1 MERPVGRELM
11 NDKRQKTRAQQHQLL
26 LAFTAEGRDEVP
38 EDRSEGLASFEVNS
52 EADGPTSSDRLMERI
67 CDPLNLDC
75 AMARVIANGGAP
87 GVDGMS
93 VKKLEK
99 FWHRHGDRIVSELLA
114 GTYRPQPVKR
124 VEIPKPD
131 GGVRKLGIP
140 TAVDRVVQQ
149 AILLVLSPEWD
160 ATFSDNSF
168 GFRPYRSAHGAV
180 ARAQSYLE
188 EGYTW
193 VVDMDLEKFFD
204 RVNHDVLMS
213 RVARRV
219 EDKRLLK
226 LIRAFLNA
234 GVMVD
239 GLFSGTPEGTPQG
252 GPLSPLLSNLL
263 LDDLDRELESRG
275 LRFSRY
281 ADDCNIYVKSKR
293 AGERVLQSVTNWLE
307 TKLRLKVN
315 QSKSAVDRP
324 WKRKFLG
331 FTFTTRRKRSIA
343 PASRAKFKK
352 RVREITKRNRGSSLV
367 RVISELRSYLIG
379 WRGYFGHCQTPSVL
393 RKLDSW
399 VHRRLR
405 SYAWKQWKTG
415 RRRFKELRKL
425 GVGKELAA
433 QTAGSRKGFW
443 HNSRSPALSFALPG
457 KVLCDLGV
465 PLLSDQPK
473 TRV

>member
-1 MERPVGRELM
+1 M
-11 NDKRQKTRAQQHQLL
+11 NGKRQKTSTQQQQLL
-26 LAFTAEGRDEVP
+26 LAFAEESRRESP
-38 EDRSEGLASFEVNS
+38 MAFEEGTVLVA
-52 EADGPTSSDRLMERI
+52 ADSCTESPTSNDRLMDRI
-67 CDPLNLDC
+67 CDPLNLEC

-87 GVDGMS
+87 GVDGMT
-93 VKKLEK
+93 VKELEK
-99 FWHRHGDRIVSELLA
+99 YFERHSGRITDELLS

-149 AILLVLSPEWD
+149 AILLVLSTQWD
-160 ATFSDNSF
+160 ETFSDNSF
-168 GFRPYRSAHGAV
+168 GFRPYRSAHDAV

-213 RVARRV
+213 RVAKRV
-219 EDKRLLK
+219 DDKRLLK
-226 LIRAFLNA
+226 LIRAFLNS
-234 GVMVD
+234 GVLVD

-263 LDDLDRELESRG
+263 LDELDRELESRG

-293 AGERVLQSVTNWLE
+293 AGDRVLQSVTAWLDK
-307 TKLRLKVN
+307 KLRLRVN
-315 QSKSAVDRP
+315 QDKSAVDRP

-343 PASRAKFKK
+343 PASRVKFKK
-352 RVREITKRNRGSSLV
+352 RIREITKRNRGSSLAH
-367 RVISELRSYLIG
+367 VISELRSYLIG
-379 WRGYFGHCQTPSVL
+379 WRGYFGFCETPSVL
-393 RKLDSW
+393 RSLDSW
-399 VHRRLR
+399 IHRRLR

-415 RRRFKELRKL
+415 KRRFKELRKL
-425 GVGKELAA
+425 GVGKDLAA
-433 QTAGSRKGFW
+433 QTAGSRKGNW

-457 KVLCDLGV
+457 RVLAELGV
-465 PLLSDQPK
+465 PLLLEQPAK
-473 TRV
+473 KV

>member
-1 MERPVGRELM
+1 M
-11 NDKRQKTRAQQHQLL
+11 NGKRQKTSDQQLL
-26 LAFTAEGRDEVP
+26 LAFAEESRDEVP
-38 EDRSEGLASFEVNS
+38 DGSVEGTVPFAANLSTES
-52 EADGPTSSDRLMERI
+52 PTSRDRLMERI
-67 CDPLNLDC
+67 SDPLNLEW

-87 GVDGMS
+87 GVDGMT
-93 VKKLEK
+93 VKQLEK
-99 FWHRHGDRIVSELLA
+99 YFERHRDRIIGELLT

-140 TAVDRVVQQ
+140 TAVDRVIQQ
-149 AILLVLSPEWD
+149 AILLVLSPAWD
-160 ATFSDNSF
+160 ETFSDNSF
-168 GFRPYRSAHGAV
+168 GFRPHRSAHDAV
-180 ARAQSYLE
+180 ARSQSYLE

-193 VVDMDLEKFFD
+193 VVDLDLEKFFD

-219 EDKRLLK
+219 DDKRLLK
-226 LIRAFLNA
+226 LIRAFLNS

-263 LDDLDRELESRG
+263 LDELDRELESRG
-275 LRFSRY
+275 LRFARY
-281 ADDCNIYVKSKR
+281 ADDCNIYVKSRR
-293 AGERVLQSVTNWLE
+293 AGERVLKSVTAWLDK
-307 TKLRLKVN
+307 KLRLKVN
-315 QSKSAVDRP
+315 RAKSAVDRP

-352 RVREITKRNRGSSLV
+352 RVREITKRNRGSSLE
-367 RVISELRSYLIG
+367 RVIRELRSYLIG
-379 WRGYFGHCQTPSVL
+379 WRGYFGFCQTPSVL
-393 RKLDSW
+393 RDLDSW
-399 VHRRLR
+399 IHRRLR

-415 RRRFKELRKL
+415 KRRFKELRKL
-425 GVGKELAA
+425 GVGKDLAA
-433 QTAGSRKGFW
+433 QTAGSRKGVW

-457 KVLCDLGV
+457 RVLVQMGV
-465 PLLSDQPK
+465 PLLLEQPVK
-473 TRV
+473 TV